1 LGQKLLIATV
11 KRHTIEIPMGED
23 RKSVVMSRDIFGDQ
37 KSVHRDILR
46 SGSMISNSR
55 SNNIARMLYYLNG
68 IVLLSALTYLSSMQ
82 SRGRYRCLRIDVVF
96 SEHIWEKAKIVG
108 SEDTR
113 LLVYPYFNGI
123 YQADGTVDGHPRYIE
138 QDKLT
143 GSPFVQR
150 QGAVIRFC
158 EEIQSWVFMHP
169 DIKTSN
175 ECEWLFRSKE
185 VDPDTDYDLIQTAD
199 DPWTAW
205 VGEAAFDAEVKVK
218 CTTCLESSHCSY
230 KGDCKCLEL
239 LSSSKCNVLSFTL
252 FFRNLGVA
260 GRCVCNLARVGHY
273 CEFDRPCPMLATE
286 KAEKIG
292 ELLTDC
298 YGIVY
303 TYFLVLITIHPGFRI
318 DW

>member
-1 LGQKLLIATV
+1 MGQKLLIATV

-123 YQADGTVDGHPRYIE
+123 YQADGTVDSHPRYIE

-252 FFRNLGVA
+252 FFSQLR
-260 GRCVCNLARVGHY
+260 RCRTMCV
-273 CEFDRPCPMLATE
+273 
-286 KAEKIG
+286 
-292 ELLTDC
+292 
-298 YGIVY
+298 
-303 TYFLVLITIHPGFRI
+303 
-318 DW
+318 